1 MGGPEDLNTCLRTSP
16 YGDASILSLIYD
28 NVDVHEIFWPNPDL
42 DEYQNKRNR
51 YNSTRLGFLDDAG
64 NFVSSD
70 FANQPLVASDQGAIF
85 VLEVFFIAFA
95 WFFVLRW
102 ELGASEIQA
111 MEKGYKAMTSNFRR
125 YSYKELIKATRKFKH
140 ELGRGGSGI
149 VYKGILDDSRV
160 VAVKMLENVRQC
172 EEEFQAELRIIG
184 RINHMNLVDFSI
196 LLIADVLFVE
206 E

>member
-1 MGGPEDLNTCLRTSP
+1 MFLKLPVSVNISGIPVPQTNLLVSRNQRLDCGHSPETIELFL
-16 YGDASILSLIYD
+16 
-28 NVDVHEIFWPNPDL
+28 DVHKASQRDAKWLYF
-42 DEYQNKRNR
+42 Y
-51 YNSTRLGFLDDAG
+51 GFA
-64 NFVSSD
+64 
-70 FANQPLVASDQGAIF
+70 GAIF

-184 RINHMNLVDFSI
+184 RINHMNLATPAAGD
-196 LLIADVLFVE
+196 AAWCENGMPPGYEANFV
-206 E
+206 